1 MAMTVNT
8 NSFSLNAQRQ
18 LMKSESGLQT
28 TMQRLS
34 SGVRINSA
42 KDDAAGLQISNR
54 LEVQSR
60 GLAVAIRNANDGI
73 SLAQTAEGALNESTA
88 ILQRMRDLALQ
99 ASNGS
104 NEGDERAALNQEV
117 TALKA
122 ELDRIS
128 NTTSFGG
135 VNLLDGSFQNRSFQ
149 LGSTASANDK
159 ISFSIAS
166 AASADLGSGSGVTAG
181 TKIASLDA
189 GDITHGS
196 RAAEALTVSVNGG
209 TNTQAINIATT
220 DTASDIASKLNA
232 VFESEVA
239 QGRINE
245 GDLAA
250 IVDSK
255 GGVTVVRGAGF
266 GTPGDFTLATSLT
279 TAGDLG
285 VMGEATTSA
294 NLAGADNG
302 SADNVNGIDLT
313 TATGADNAVSIIDQ
327 ALKEIDSERA
337 NLGSI
342 QNRLT
347 STINNLANIKENVT
361 ASKSRILDT
370 DFAAETANLSKY
382 QVMQQAGTAVLAQAN
397 AIPQNVLSLLR

>member
-196 RAAEALTVSVNGG
+196 RAAENLTVSVNG
-209 TNTQAINIATT
+209 NNQVINIATT
-220 DTASDIASKLNA
+220 DTSSEIASKLNA

-239 QGRINE
+239 QGSINE

-266 GTPGDFTLATSLT
+266 TPANFTLATSLT

-313 TATGADNAVSIIDQ
+313 TANGADNAVSIIDQ

-337 NLGSI
+337 NLGAI